1 MGAPANSVWLPLML
15 MAIIMAMATLAIAQS
30 NETTSS
36 PSSSTVPSTS
46 VTPDRVVSGDLN
58 KAARV
63 EQMNSISD
71 SDSSMVNDEAGV
83 RSNSDANTMTKPTP
97 KSTDGQYDV
106 IDVMAATGAGT
117 VGQPKTGQTTR
128 IYTTGEV
135 NDEFWLKHLGDDF
148 KHAIHLQVGG
158 TNEDYNRV
166 INQTSVD
173 GVHEEVHH
181 EYLPGAERPAELQQR
196 QQQQSVGSGYGYGQ
210 PNLHSHL
217 NLDGEA
223 MALKDNYL
231 RQQEHQSFLSQGG
244 YAQHDRRQQ
253 EQGGYAEHNTRQRE
267 QGGYAEHNTRQQE
280 QQHFLAQG
288 GYAQHNTR
296 YNNNNN
302 NRHSG
307 MHDSHRHT
315 HTHTHTHTDTHTNT
329 HAYPTLLNTRGSK
342 SRHSMRNRYHNP
354 TQPGSGPSPSII
366 NSSEDTLHAAQSQAT
381 STSAASPSSSSP
393 RRDDFDIPLPFKSPF
408 NDYGSRPTRD
418 LTYLLYKRGL

>member
-30 NETTSS
+30 NETTSR
-36 PSSSTVPSTS
+36 PSSSTMPSTS

-63 EQMNSISD
+63 EQMNSVSD

-83 RSNSDANTMTKPTP
+83 RPNSEADTMIKPTP

-106 IDVMAATGAGT
+106 IDVMAATGAGAL
-117 VGQPKTGQTTR
+117 GQPKTGQTTR

-181 EYLPGAERPAELQQR
+181 EYLPGAERPTEVQQR

-210 PNLHSHL
+210 TNLHSHF
-217 NLDGEA
+217 NVDGEA

-244 YAQHDRRQQ
+244 YAQHNRRQQ
-253 EQGGYAEHNTRQRE
+253 EQGGYAEHNTRQQE
-267 QGGYAEHNTRQQE
+267 QGGYAEHNTQQQE

-288 GYAQHNTR
+288 
-296 YNNNNN
+296 
-302 NRHSG
+302 SG
-307 MHDSHRHT
+307 T
-315 HTHTHTHTDTHTNT
+315 
-329 HAYPTLLNTRGSK
+329 
-342 SRHSMRNRYHNP
+342 
-354 TQPGSGPSPSII
+354 SPSII